1 MGYIVEV
8 KYFNTFLLKRVMNQA
23 GSRGHWPNLVTA
35 TAANNYP
42 TKLQFNL
49 DAGTGGISGQAETN
63 QATVPVGATNIQLTN
78 PSGSIVVGAR
88 VDSQTPGIP
97 SFTVVSSITTNA
109 QGDITGIS
117 ISQQV
122 SQNIPN
128 GTVLN
133 FSFPISENNWAIEE
147 SRIRGGY
154 NNTSTDYGVK
164 AYLVEE
170 EPNAALRGNSL
181 IYSGI
186 FNSRTGINQT
196 NVFNVGEEITK
207 SADPANGTIQK
218 LYAEDTN
225 LIIFQENKV
234 SRALIDKDAI
244 YNAEGGGNVTSVNTT
259 IGTIQPYAGNYGISN
274 NPESFAVYGYR
285 KYFTDKDRN
294 AVLRLSMDGITEISN
309 YGMYDYFRDQ
319 LSSLGTG
326 KAIGGWDIHN
336 KMYTVS
342 LQYST
347 AAGETTKTLAFDEQ
361 VKGWPSFFDY
371 KPDNLFWL
379 NNGFY
384 STTGQYIYKHYSN
397 NVNPG
402 NFYGYDNKSSIT
414 FIFNPKVSLSKLF
427 KTINYE
433 GDSGWAVS
441 NITTSENDTGNSIY
455 SYTEGAYDSSVPP
468 VTGNAAFSANANQPI
483 RFAGFMKQEGKY
495 KAEIKNSS
503 SATYGEIRFGV
514 SMTGVKGYYS
524 TVTIETDSVTSPSTV
539 KELFAVSSEYVE
551 SYY

>member
-63 QATVPVGATNIQLTN
+63 QATVPVGATSFLVTN
-78 PSGSIVVGAR
+78 PTGSIVVGAR
-88 VDSQTPGIP
+88 IDSQTPGIP

-133 FSFPISENNWAIEE
+133 FTFPISENNWAIEE

-234 SRALIDKDAI
+234 SRALIDKDATYFVFLE
-244 YNAEGGGNVTSVNTT
+244 YNQVSIFSVK
-259 IGTIQPYAGNYGISN
+259 
-274 NPESFAVYGYR
+274 R
-285 KYFTDKDRN
+285 
-294 AVLRLSMDGITEISN
+294 
-309 YGMYDYFRDQ
+309 
-319 LSSLGTG
+319 
-326 KAIGGWDIHN
+326 
-336 KMYTVS
+336 
-342 LQYST
+342 
-347 AAGETTKTLAFDEQ
+347 
-361 VKGWPSFFDY
+361 
-371 KPDNLFWL
+371 
-379 NNGFY
+379 
-384 STTGQYIYKHYSN
+384 
-397 NVNPG
+397 
-402 NFYGYDNKSSIT
+402 
-414 FIFNPKVSLSKLF
+414 
-427 KTINYE
+427 
-433 GDSGWAVS
+433 
-441 NITTSENDTGNSIY
+441 
-455 SYTEGAYDSSVPP
+455 
-468 VTGNAAFSANANQPI
+468 
-483 RFAGFMKQEGKY
+483 
-495 KAEIKNSS
+495 
-503 SATYGEIRFGV
+503 
-514 SMTGVKGYYS
+514 
-524 TVTIETDSVTSPSTV
+524 
-539 KELFAVSSEYVE
+539 
-551 SYY
+551 